1 MLPLCALFEA
11 EWRSES
17 AFGHSVYGTSFTS
30 LPESREGSLGLR
42 AGRFMTVSGSR
53 TLPLPSAISQ

>member
-30 LPESREGSLGLR
+30 LPESREGSPGLR
-42 AGRFMTVSGSR
+42 AGRFMTVLER
-53 TLPLPSAISQ
+53 NPPTP